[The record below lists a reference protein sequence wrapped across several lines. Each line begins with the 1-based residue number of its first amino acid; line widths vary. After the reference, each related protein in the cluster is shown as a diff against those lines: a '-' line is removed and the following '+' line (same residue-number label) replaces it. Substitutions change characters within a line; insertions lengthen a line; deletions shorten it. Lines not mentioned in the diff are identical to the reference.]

1 MIDKKELRKL
11 YKTIRKRISSDEK
24 SCFDS
29 RIFSFLINSD
39 LYKNAENLLIYVS
52 VNDEVDTLDI
62 ISRALSDGKKVAVP
76 YCCGK
81 KMKFSVIESFD
92 DLCDG
97 EFGIPTADPENCEVI
112 SDFNNT
118 LCIVP
123 GLSFDIHGNR
133 LGYGGGFYDRF
144 LSENPVDTV
153 GLCYGRCL
161 SRSIPSDKY
170 DIVIKYILTE
180 NGLKKS

>member
-11 YKTIRKRISSDEK
+11 YKAIRNRISPNEK
-24 SCFDS
+24 CCFDS
-29 RIFSFLINSD
+29 RIFTFLINSD

-62 ISRALSDGKKVAVP
+62 ISYALSDGKKVAVP
-76 YCCGK
+76 YCCDK
-81 KMKFSVIESFD
+81 KMKFLVIESFD

-97 EFGIPTADPENCEVI
+97 EFGIPTADPEKCELIGSV
-112 SDFNNT
+112 SNT
-118 LCIVP
+118 LCVVP
-123 GLSFDIHGNR
+123 GLSFDIYGNR

-144 LSENPVDTV
+144 LAENPVDTV
-153 GLCYGRCL
+153 GLCYERCL

-170 DIVIKYILTE
+170 DIAIKYILTE